1 MPTKFNF
8 NKKNNILI
16 GAIHLPPILGYP
28 DFPGFEVAF
37 ENAKADLE
45 VFQKAGF
52 DAVIIENNYDIPHFE
67 NINPSVAVAMSVL
80 CYQLKQIATIPI
92 GISVLWND
100 YKIALS
106 IAKTIGADFIR
117 IPVFVDTVETSYG
130 VIKGNSRDVIGFRK
144 SIDAENILIY
154 TDIHVKHAKLLSS
167 NSLIESAKNAISEGS
182 DGLIITGKWTGEQP
196 SIEDLKSVREF
207 VGDFPIIA
215 GSGVDNKNIKEI
227 FSYANS
233 CIISTSV
240 KEGINY
246 SEEINIKNYSQRI
259 DLEKCIKLV
268 KTVNITI

>member
-16 GAIHLPPILGYP
+16 GAVHLPPLLGYP
-28 DFPGFEVAF
+28 DFPGFEIALR
-37 ENAKADLE
+37 NAKTDLE
-45 VFQKAGF
+45 TFQKAGF

-67 NINPSVAVAMSVL
+67 NVNPSIGISMSIL

-100 YKIALS
+100 YKTALS

-130 VIKGNSRDVIGFRK
+130 VIKGNSKEVIDFRK

-167 NSLIESAKNAISEGS
+167 YSLIESATKAISEGS

-196 SIEDLKSVREF
+196 SMEDLRSVRES

-233 CIISTSV
+233 CIVSTSV
-240 KEGINY
+240 KEGINNNK
-246 SEEINIKNYSQRI
+246 EINIKNYSQRI
-259 DLEKCIKLV
+259 NLEECIKLV
-268 KTVNITI
+268 KTVNN